1 MYSHVQ
7 SSLDGISSWA
17 IRVGKPSPS
26 ISRMVVI
33 EKDGSIYE
41 LMFSRDF
48 GVRRK
53 NLKEEEPSVLFLKNT
68 FYQNHHVFLK
78 HAQDDLQGN
87 LRSSGCKRWKARS
100 LSASPLVSLVA
111 KFSLQGCT
119 GLPLFSHSFRGK
131 NFGTRWWSSRVRG
144 NGSLQHGAAALQP
157 LLMFLHVEP
166 DTMWLSQTKSH
177 CPVEINNQVFY
188 SHWLCENSNGNA
200 IEGLHFWCL
209 PSGVPIDWC
218 SLFTWAP
225 KSIVSST
232 LYTVKSTDWMD
243 CLLHGF
249 KGNLLCS
256 TDHTFTSAPPV
267 T

>member
-1 MYSHVQ
+1 MFLGVLILITLMLQ

-41 LMFSRDF
+41 LMFSRYF
-48 GVRRK
+48 GVRWK

-87 LRSSGCKRWKARS
+87 LRSSGCKRWKAHS

-119 GLPLFSHSFRGK
+119 GLPLFSHSLRGK
-131 NFGTRWWSSRVRG
+131 NFETRWWSSGVRG

-157 LLMFLHVEP
+157 LLTFLHVDLTP
-166 DTMWLSQTKSH
+166 CDYVKPSH
-177 CPVEINNQVFY
+177 IAR
-188 SHWLCENSNGNA
+188 WR
-200 IEGLHFWCL
+200 
-209 PSGVPIDWC
+209 
-218 SLFTWAP
+218 
-225 KSIVSST
+225 
-232 LYTVKSTDWMD
+232 
-243 CLLHGF
+243 
-249 KGNLLCS
+249 
-256 TDHTFTSAPPV
+256 
-267 T
+267 